1 MREGGRGGEVGF
13 PGSPVALKE
22 SSFLGKANI
31 LMPPPPHP
39 APPTSPQILDPMV
52 SLPLGSVPY
61 SLGMTAQASTLATSY
76 SSRRQLSL
84 SPTRCRLWIASY
96 LAES

>member
-1 MREGGRGGEVGF
+1 MGGRVPCLGHQQ
-13 PGSPVALKE
+13 PSRK
-22 SSFLGKANI
+22 SSFLGKANT
-31 LMPPPPHP
+31 LLPPLPHP